1 MSRSLRV
8 PQRPLHPP
16 TLEDREFLA
25 LSRLIHTDT
34 GIHLAPEK
42 RSLVA
47 GRLGKRLRQLGVRS
61 YADYLALALHDRG
74 ERQRL
79 IDVITTNETR
89 FFREPSHFSFIAR
102 LCATFREGAAAGRRS
117 TTVKAWSAACSTGE
131 EPYSLAMT
139 LRRNLPEP
147 NWKIEI
153 VAHDVSSRVLDTAR
167 RAEYPLSRL
176 SEIPPEMLR
185 PFMLRGVGP
194 REGTIKVAP
203 EIRALVRF
211 FHGNLIHGVPLDERF
226 DLILCR
232 NVLIYFD
239 LPTKRAVVNRLLDRL
254 APGAVLITGRSESLH
269 GISNRV
275 RSIEPAVYALLT
287 DPLAPP
293 PATPGHS

>member
-1 MSRSLRV
+1 
-8 PQRPLHPP
+8 
-16 TLEDREFLA
+16 
-25 LSRLIHTDT
+25 
-34 GIHLAPEK
+34 
-42 RSLVA
+42 
-47 GRLGKRLRQLGVRS
+47 
-61 YADYLALALHDRG
+61 
-74 ERQRL
+74 
-79 IDVITTNETR
+79 
-89 FFREPSHFSFIAR
+89 
-102 LCATFREGAAAGRRS
+102 
-117 TTVKAWSAACSTGE
+117 
-131 EPYSLAMT
+131 
-139 LRRNLPEP
+139 
-147 NWKIEI
+147 
-153 VAHDVSSRVLDTAR
+153 VLDTAR